1 MDEVKT
7 LRDIGECEAIRR
19 LAGKLFPAVA
29 EVVGIG
35 DDAAVMHDEG
45 FNADLVLTSDPVI
58 EGTHFT
64 IDAPPKGIGNK
75 AVGRVLSDIAAMGAE
90 PLWLLINIVAP
101 PEMPFDKLQ
110 QIYAGASALALKFG
124 VAIIGGDLASGA
136 TLALHVFGVGKLPR
150 GTAVCRGGASEGDIL
165 YVTGEL
171 GGSIRKKHLFF
182 EPRVAEGI
190 WLRENRW
197 ATAMIDLSDGLA
209 TDLRH
214 LVEMSRAGAELEP
227 DALPVSRAAREMNDG
242 VSPLD
247 HALTDGE
254 DFELLFTVAPGNA
267 DSFEQAWR
275 AEFELSC
282 ARIGRITGRTGSI
295 VCRTERGGML
305 LTGKRGYEHYSGR
318 GSRA

>member
-1 MDEVKT
+1 MKT

-19 LAGKLFPAVA
+19 LSKKLFPAVG

-35 DDAAVMHDEG
+35 DDAAVMRDEDFG
-45 FNADLVLTSDPVI
+45 ADLVFTSDPVI

-75 AVGRVLSDIAAMGAE
+75 AVGRVLSDLAAMGAE
-90 PLWLLINIVAP
+90 PLWLLINVVAP

-124 VAIIGGDLASGA
+124 VAIIGGDVANGA
-136 TLALHVFGVGKLPR
+136 TLALHAFGVGKLPR
-150 GTAVCRGGASEGDIL
+150 GTAVCRSGAAEGDVL

-171 GGSIRKKHLFF
+171 GGSIRGKHLFF

-190 WLRENRW
+190 WLREHKW
-197 ATAMIDLSDGLA
+197 ATAMIDLSDGLG

-214 LVEMSRAGAELEP
+214 LVEMSEAGAEIEMEKI
-227 DALPVSRAAREMNDG
+227 PVSAAARDMNDG
-242 VSPLD
+242 VPPLD

-254 DFELLFTVAPGNA
+254 DFELLFTVPSEKAE
-267 DSFEQAWR
+267 SFERAWGEEH
-275 AEFELSC
+275 ALSC
-282 ARIGRITGRTGSI
+282 TRLGVITGRAG
-295 VCRTERGGML
+295 VVACRTSQGVKTLSGKKGFEHFADRKGG
-305 LTGKRGYEHYSGR
+305 G
-318 GSRA
+318 